1 MRRFSLN
8 KSDTKKRVS
17 YSAIRGCMDDGLWDL
32 VLHRRD
38 ITRQFY
44 ESISKFKTGWMSLE
58 AKDLIENGIELPTAD
73 HVLAPQTTAY
83 FICDNWNTYC
93 NFDKYCEIWNIAS
106 QTCDV
111 TSEQNKKLRK
121 WTGKTSAEVFCPI
134 NERYERCG
142 IRLYKENTGMNDR
155 VVDKPFSYP
164 FQIPEGYLEYE
175 SKNLLLEKEVA

>member
-8 KSDTKKRVS
+8 KSDAKKRVS

-44 ESISKFKTGWMSLE
+44 ESISKIKTGWMSLE
-58 AKDLIENGIELPTAD
+58 AQDLIENGELPTAD

-93 NFDKYCEIWNIAS
+93 DFDKYCEIWDMAS

-121 WTGKTSAEVFCPI
+121 WTGKTSAEVLCPI
-134 NERYERCG
+134 YERYERCG